1 MANGQIKSAER
12 PRDWQIQANDDLAR
26 IYGLLIDPNMP
37 VRRMIQRDKLQ
48 KGTIGCE
55 YWESILDINTVRV
68 YFSGYHGRDR
78 VKGVKKVAQLEGA
91 VLEAATKPF
100 EDSNNITERFFK
112 KHMST
117 IDSIKLSDL
126 PDLELTQMAIALLLG
141 FLYHLEAT
149 QTHNCPR
156 RSCKPKKV
164 RTIGRTRCSLR
175 LAPLGRS
182 SRVLM
187 DVVLPSQYAPN
198 KAEIFGNRP

>member
-1 MANGQIKSAER
+1 
-12 PRDWQIQANDDLAR
+12 
-26 IYGLLIDPNMP
+26 MP
-37 VRRMIQRDKLQ
+37 IRKMIQRDKLQ
-48 KGTIGCE
+48 KGSIGCE
-55 YWESILDINTVRV
+55 FWESSLDIDTIRV

-78 VKGVKKVAQLEGA
+78 IKGVKKVAQLEEA

-100 EDSNNITERFFK
+100 EDSNNIAERLFK

-117 IDSIKLSDL
+117 IDSVKLSDV
-126 PDLELTQMAIALLLG
+126 PDLELTQMAIALLQG

-149 QTHNCPR
+149 QTQSGPR
-156 RSCKPKKV
+156 RSCKRKKV
-164 RTIGRTRCSLR
+164 RTSGRTRCSLR

-198 KAEIFGNRP
+198 KTEIFGNKP